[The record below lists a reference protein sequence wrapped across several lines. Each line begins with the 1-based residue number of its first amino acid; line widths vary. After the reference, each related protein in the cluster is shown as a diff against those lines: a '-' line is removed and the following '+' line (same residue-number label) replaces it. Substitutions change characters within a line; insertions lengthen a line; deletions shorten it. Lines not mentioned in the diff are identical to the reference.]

1 MLHTCKSKPRRIGI
15 VYPEINGWTGGSK
28 FIRILIHS
36 LGNACETADTELYVL
51 SERNELRHSGL
62 PTERVIRVGAP
73 SYFRGESRLRQLL
86 ALPDKSALFNAAR
99 EHRISVVLPV
109 RTAPFRSSGL
119 KTIGWIPDF
128 QHVYLPELFSE
139 GTRAYRDY
147 TYRQL
152 ADHSTL
158 VMLSSR
164 TALEDFAAFA
174 PKHAHKGRVV
184 SFPSLFAFEH
194 LQDNVFETQQKFRIP
209 AKFALVANQFWRHKN
224 HELVIEAVRQLRH
237 GGIRVP
243 VVITGVPVDSRDPNN
258 ETTSRILQAVVS
270 AGLLEEVVVLGMVS
284 DGDLANLMR
293 TAAIVIQPSRFEGW
307 SSVVQECKAF
317 GRPLICSDIPTHREQ
332 APEALGFFPCDRPDK
347 LADLLA
353 VNWPTLEPGPNL
365 MVENAALTAE
375 REFARQHGESL
386 LRICQEAE
394 SG

>member
-28 FIRILIHS
+28 FIRMLIHS
-36 LGNACETADTELYVL
+36 LGNVCEAAETELYVL
-51 SERNELRHSGL
+51 SDRKELRHSGL
-62 PTERVIRVGAP
+62 PTVRVIPVAAP
-73 SYFRGESRLRQLL
+73 CYFRGESSLRQMLS
-86 ALPDKSALFNAAR
+86 LPEKSALFDAAR
-99 EHRISVVLPV
+99 KHQISLVLPV

-152 ADHSTL
+152 ADQCAL

-174 PKHAHKGRVV
+174 PEHAHKGRVV

-258 ETTSRILQAVVS
+258 ETTSRILQAVAS
-270 AGLLEEVVVLGMVS
+270 AGLLQQVVVLGMVS
-284 DGDLANLMR
+284 EPDLANLMR
-293 TAAIVIQPSRFEGW
+293 TAAILIQPSRFEGW
-307 SSVVQECKAF
+307 STIIQECKAI

-332 APEALGFFPCDRPDK
+332 APDALGFFPSDRADK

-353 VNWPTLEPGPNL
+353 ANWPTLEPGPNQ
-365 MVENAALTAE
+365 MAENAALAAE
-375 REFARQHGESL
+375 REFGRQHGESL
-386 LRICQEAE
+386 LTICQEAVRT
-394 SG
+394 